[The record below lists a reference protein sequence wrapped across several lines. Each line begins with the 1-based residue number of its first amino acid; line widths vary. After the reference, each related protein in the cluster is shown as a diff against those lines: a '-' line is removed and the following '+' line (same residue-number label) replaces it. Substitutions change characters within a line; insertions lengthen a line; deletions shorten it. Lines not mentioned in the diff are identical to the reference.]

1 VLTLGNR
8 GRGFE
13 SLPLRQPKLRKS
25 GEQAG
30 KPKRT
35 MSKVDDYIN
44 QQPSPQKEICQRLRE
59 LILKV
64 LPEAKEEMRWGV
76 PVFGDGKFYIAP
88 LKDKVNLGFAIN
100 GLTKEEIALF
110 EGGGKTMRHI
120 KVFAVADIDEEKIA
134 GLLKL
139 VDKKAKC

>member
-1 VLTLGNR
+1 
-8 GRGFE
+8 
-13 SLPLRQPKLRKS
+13 
-25 GEQAG
+25 
-30 KPKRT
+30 

-64 LPEAKEEMRWGV
+64 LPGIKEEMKWGV

>member
-1 VLTLGNR
+1 
-8 GRGFE
+8 
-13 SLPLRQPKLRKS
+13 LRMVFSSTNLK
-25 GEQAG
+25 
-30 KPKRT
+30 

-59 LILKV
+59 LILKT
-64 LPEAKEEMRWGV
+64 LPGTKEEMRWGV
-76 PVFGDGKFYIAP
+76 PVFADGKFYIGA
-88 LKDKVNLGFAIN
+88 LKDKVNLGFSIN

-120 KVFAVADIDEEKIA
+120 KVYAVADIDEERIS

-139 VDKKAKC
+139 VDKKAEC